1 MKNTPV
7 LKRMLVISIVAVA
20 VWFFWP
26 SITQQQITVNQYLI
40 NVPKKKTTNL
50 SHKKID
56 QSILP
61 AVKTKIIT
69 SNGSAIFVAKAYA
82 AQLHYPS
89 YSQPLTDKDFDR
101 LQPNYF
107 NPQSIPAD
115 DNGAQVTGYLSK
127 YRYTYPEPVL
137 ATLIGENIAHAELQ
151 LVDTSTGELLLTS
164 KFEQGEDNWHAQ
176 LEGRRDLP
184 AQLQASIKT
193 HIKGKNINITLALK
207 YIDSVA
213 TLEGFDSAFNQDAD
227 MVLQA
232 NLTTREPGFYRIRAN
247 LFDANRQPIAHL
259 VSKEKLNK
267 GSSHINLKAHQSVLQ
282 GREAPFYLSTFSI
295 ELMSPAPGIPTKYG
309 DSAIKEYEIKNF
321 AVSGLSNIPYQ
332 PSKQEQQRLL
342 LLQNMVA
349 GK

>member
-7 LKRMLVISIVAVA
+7 LNRMLIISLVAVA
-20 VWFFWP
+20 VWCYWP
-26 SITQQQITVNQYLI
+26 SIPPQQITANQYLI
-40 NVPKKKTTNL
+40 KVPKKKITNL
-50 SHKKID
+50 SYKKINP
-56 QSILP
+56 SISP
-61 AVKTKIIT
+61 VVKTKIIT
-69 SNGSAIFVAKAYA
+69 SNGSAIFVAQAYA
-82 AQLHYPS
+82 AELSFPS
-89 YSQPLTDKDFDR
+89 YSQPLTNKDFDR

-107 NPQSIPAD
+107 NPQSIPVD
-115 DNGAQVTGYLSK
+115 DEGNQVTAVLSK
-127 YRYTYPEPVL
+127 YRYTYPEPIL
-137 ATLIGENIAHAELQ
+137 ATLIGENISYAELQ

-176 LEGRRDLP
+176 LEGIRELP
-184 AQLQASIKT
+184 EQLQVSIKT
-193 HIKGKNINITLALK
+193 HVKGKNINITLALK

-213 TLEGFDSAFNQDAD
+213 TLESFDSAFNQDAD

-232 NLTTREPGFYRIRAN
+232 NLTTREQGVYRIRAN

-267 GSSHINLKAHQSVLQ
+267 GSSSLNLKAHQSVLQ
-282 GREAPFYLSTFSI
+282 RREAPFYLSTFSI
-295 ELMSPAPGIPTKYG
+295 ELMSPAPGTPTKYG
-309 DSAIKEYEIKNF
+309 DSAIKEHEIKNF

-342 LLQNMVA
+342 LLQNMIE